1 VVCDDMPPWMAAE
14 AEADVAAGLGVWTA
28 EETSAYAWKR
38 IRAILDKFALCR
50 KGVRHKTLQHS
61 SWELAA
67 LVAEGEMPEALAREV
82 YARGAK
88 RVEDDEFDSEEIQR
102 IIDEAFDHV

>member
-1 VVCDDMPPWMAAE
+1 MPPWMVAAAAE
-14 AEADVAAGLGVWTA
+14 DPGMGVGT

-38 IRAILDKFALCR
+38 VRAILDKFALCR

-67 LVAEGEMPEALAREV
+67 LVAAQGMYYNFGQTEV
-82 YARGAK
+82 LLLT
-88 RVEDDEFDSEEIQR
+88 
-102 IIDEAFDHV
+102 